1 MNESKS
7 HESESN
13 ERESV
18 VPGAPEP
25 ADDAAEETPEGSD
38 TENEREIEQRL
49 EELGAELLAK
59 TESEQELLG
68 RLRQTLIESDPLV
81 DPELVQGATIAE
93 LEESF
98 ARAQAI
104 AERLKGIVLQ
114 QGVTRVPA
122 GAPGRSR
129 RPFLSSF
136 EKIREGLKA
145 RPPA

>member
-1 MNESKS
+1 M
-7 HESESN
+7 N
-13 ERESV
+13 EREIND
-18 VPGAPEP
+18 PEP
-25 ADDAAEETPEGSD
+25 IRADITESVAAVAGEPAEEPWAGRELETQH
-38 TENEREIEQRL
+38 EIEQRL

-59 TESEQELLG
+59 TESEQELLA
-68 RLRQTLIESDPLV
+68 RLRQTLIDSDPLV
-81 DPELVQGATIAE
+81 DPDLVQGASIAE

-98 ARAQAI
+98 ARAQGI

-122 GAPGRSR
+122 GAPGRAK

-145 RPPA
+145 RG

>member
-1 MNESKS
+1 MNEV
-7 HESESN
+7 ESN
-13 ERESV
+13 LEPGTAADAALAPDAPGGA
-18 VPGAPEP
+18 VPGGE
-25 ADDAAEETPEGSD
+25 AA
-38 TENEREIEQRL
+38 IEQRL

-59 TESEQELLG
+59 TESEQELLA
-68 RLRQTLIESDPLV
+68 RLRQTLIDSDPLV
-81 DPELVQGATIAE
+81 DPELVQGASIAE

-98 ARAQAI
+98 AKAQAI

-122 GAPGRSR
+122 GAPGRTR

-145 RPPA
+145 RP

>member
-1 MNESKS
+1 MSDREMNEP
-7 HESESN
+7 ESDS
-13 ERESV
+13 
-18 VPGAPEP
+18 PGAS
-25 ADDAAEETPEGSD
+25 ALSDDGGDGAEATTEIAELAREQETQH
-38 TENEREIEQRL
+38 EIEQRL

-59 TESEQELLG
+59 TESEQELLA
-68 RLRQTLIESDPLV
+68 RLRQTLIDSDPLV
-81 DPELVQGATIAE
+81 DPELVQGASIAE

-98 ARAQAI
+98 ARAQGI

-122 GAPGRSR
+122 GAPGRAK

-145 RPPA
+145 RG